1 MKSSKRRTMTQSENL
16 LSRLDKVQPKGS
28 GKWVARCP
36 AHGDKS
42 PSLAISETN
51 DDRILIH
58 CFAGCTTQEV
68 LQSIGMTFDDLFPAK
83 QGSEAFQKRIH
94 RPFSIAQIIAAFQ
107 LELIIA
113 VQILGGFS
121 RGDMLPSGTL
131 ELAGTT
137 AQNIARLAGELSK

>member
-1 MKSSKRRTMTQSENL
+1 MTQSEKL
-16 LSRLDKVQPKGS
+16 LSKLGKVQPKGS
-28 GKWVARCP
+28 GRWVARCP

-58 CFAGCTTQEV
+58 CFAGCSTLEV
-68 LQSIGMTFDDLFPAK
+68 LQSLGLTFDDLFSTK
-83 QGSEAFQKRIH
+83 QESEGFQKRVY

-107 LELIIA
+107 LELLVA

-121 RGDMLPSGTL
+121 RGDLLPDGTL
-131 ELAGTT
+131 ELAGRTSE
-137 AQNIARLAGELSK
+137 NIARLAGELTR